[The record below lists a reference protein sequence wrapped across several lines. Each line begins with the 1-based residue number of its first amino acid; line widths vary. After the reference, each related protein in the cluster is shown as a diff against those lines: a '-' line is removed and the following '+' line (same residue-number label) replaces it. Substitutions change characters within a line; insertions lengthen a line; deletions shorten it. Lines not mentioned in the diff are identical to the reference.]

1 MRYRG
6 QIMLAGA
13 VCLSGFAAT
22 ASAQKALETITVDAA
37 KCTMATLG
45 APIDPKQI
53 GLPVSAVQID
63 TVTWHEAAGNS
74 PAVCAVEGQL
84 MPVDKSDTAFPIKF
98 AVGMPANW
106 NQRSI
111 QQGGGGMN
119 GSVTVRVGPAPAR
132 GGGFPGGPPGAGP
145 GGPGAG
151 PGAPGA
157 RAGGAPPGAGPG
169 GPGARVG
176 GAPPG
181 AAPGGPGA
189 RAGGAPPGAGPG
201 GPGARAGGPPAG
213 AGPGGPGGAPGGP
226 PPSDLARGF
235 ALYGSDSGHGNDAKW
250 HLNDEAIRNFGFEQ
264 LKKTN
269 DVAQILIKRLYGKAP
284 EYRYFLGNSQGGR
297 EALTVAQ
304 RFPADYDGVAATVP
318 VVQLNGLMAAPVE
331 IRRQEI
337 SLENHVPTT
346 KGRAVAAEFMRQCDG
361 LDGLNDGLINHYMQ
375 CRAIFNVN
383 DKEGPKDPWAAK
395 RCPGNTDPDPAD
407 RSEKACLTDGQ
418 IETLHFIFSPQP
430 YPSTHAN
437 GVKAFGMWAPSTE
450 VAGGGMGGNSL
461 LTDGRS
467 RGQEGA
473 AADARMFNALGST
486 GVTGFVLRDLDAN
499 PLTYEKTADI
509 EKRARQISEWVDS
522 TDPDLGDFNKSGGKM
537 IVAIGVNDT
546 LASPGAQLDYYAA
559 VTKKMGRQ
567 LDDFARLYV
576 LPQRGHG
583 LSGNYYTVTGDG
595 RTVAGS
601 PLPSSWDRFAL
612 LQKWVEEGQAPAKT
626 QTVTGQGGSSGV
638 MCSYPQ
644 YARYKSGAPDQAAS
658 WSCQD

>member
-13 VCLSGFAAT
+13 VCLSGFT
-22 ASAQKALETITVDAA
+22 VTVSAQKALETIKVGQAQ
-37 KCTMATLG
+37 CTMATLG

-63 TVTWHEAAGNS
+63 AVTWHEAAERS
-74 PAVCAVEGQL
+74 PAVCVVEGQL

-98 AVGMPANW
+98 AAGLPAEW

-119 GSVTVRVGPAPAR
+119 GSVPRFGPAPAR

-176 GAPPG
+176 GVPPG

-189 RAGGAPPGAGPG
+189 RAGGAPG
-201 GPGARAGGPPAG
+201 
-213 AGPGGPGGAPGGP
+213 GGA

-235 ALYGSDSGHGNDAKW
+235 AVYGSDSGHGNDGKW
-250 HLNDEAIRNFGFEQ
+250 VLNDEAIRNFGFEQ

-269 DVAQILIKRLYGKAP
+269 DVVQILIKRLYGKAP
-284 EYRYFLGNSQGGR
+284 EYRYFVGNSQGGR

-337 SLENHVPTT
+337 SLDKHVPTT

-395 RCPGNTDPDPAD
+395 RCPGNKDPDPAD
-407 RSEKACLTDGQ
+407 RSEKACLTSGQ

-473 AADARMFNALGST
+473 GADARMFNALGSN

-499 PLTYEKTADI
+499 PLTYEKTAAI
-509 EKRARQISEWVDS
+509 EKRSRQISEWVDS
-522 TDPDLGDFNKSGGKM
+522 TDPDLGAFNKRGGKM

-559 VTKKMGRQ
+559 VSKKMGRQ
-567 LDDFARLYV
+567 LDGFARLYV

-583 LSGNYYTVTGDG
+583 LSGNYYTTTGDG
-595 RTVAGS
+595 RTVEGS
-601 PLPSSWDRFAL
+601 PLPSSWDRLGL
-612 LQKWVEEGQAPAKT
+612 LQKWVEQGQAPAKT
-626 QTVTGQGGSSGV
+626 QTVTGQGGSTGLI
-638 MCSYPQ
+638 CSYPQ
-644 YARYKSGAPDQAAS
+644 YALYKSGAPDQAAS

>member
-1 MRYRG
+1 MRNRG
-6 QIMLAGA
+6 HVVLAGA
-13 VCLSGFAAT
+13 VCLSGFAAS
-22 ASAQKALETITVDAA
+22 ASAQKPLETIAVDAA
-37 KCTMATLG
+37 QCTMARLG
-45 APIDPKQI
+45 APIDPGQI

-63 TVTWHEAAGNS
+63 KVDWHAAAERS
-74 PAVCAVEGQL
+74 PALCVVEGQL
-84 MPVDKSDTAFPIKF
+84 LPVDKSDTAFPIKF
-98 AVGMPANW
+98 AVGLPASW

-119 GSVTVRVGPAPAR
+119 GSVPRFGPAPAR
-132 GGGFPGGPPGAGP
+132 GGF
-145 GGPGAG
+145 
-151 PGAPGA
+151 
-157 RAGGAPPGAGPG
+157 AGG
-169 GPGARVG
+169 
-176 GAPPG
+176 PPG

-189 RAGGAPPGAGPG
+189 APGGPPGA
-201 GPGARAGGPPAG
+201 RIGGPPPG
-213 AGPGGPGGAPGGP
+213 AGPGGPGGAPGGSP

-235 ALYGSDSGHGNDAKW
+235 AVYGSDSGHGNDGKW
-250 HLNDEAIRNFGFEQ
+250 ALNDEAIRNFGFEQ
-264 LKKTN
+264 LKKTH

-284 EYRYFLGNSQGGR
+284 EYRYFLGTSQGGR

-304 RFPADYDGVAATVP
+304 RFAADYDGVAANVP

-337 SLENHVPTT
+337 PLDKHVPTT

-383 DKEGPKDPWAAK
+383 DKQGPKDPWAAK
-395 RCPGNTDPDPAD
+395 RCPGNKDPDPTD
-407 RSEKACLTDGQ
+407 RSEKACLTSGQ

-437 GVKAFGMWAPSTE
+437 GVKAFGMWPPSTE

-461 LTDGRS
+461 LTDARS

-473 AADARMFNALGST
+473 SADARMFNALGST

-499 PLTYEKTADI
+499 PLTYAKTAAT
-509 EKRARQISEWVDS
+509 EKRARQVSEWVDS
-522 TDPDLGDFNKSGGKM
+522 TNPDLRAFNKRGGKM

-567 LDDFARLYV
+567 LDGFARLYV

-583 LSGNYYTVTGDG
+583 LSGNYYTTTGDG

-601 PLPSSWDRFAL
+601 PLPSTWDRLTL
-612 LQKWVEEGQAPAKT
+612 LQKWVEQGQAPDKT
-626 QTVTGQGGSSGV
+626 QTVTGQGGSSGL

-644 YARYKSGAPDQAAS
+644 YARYQSGAPDQAAA
-658 WSCQD
+658 WRCQN